1 MADLAGGARTQSV
14 GRLEREEVEER
25 CRGCGV
31 EGAGLAVGKAGGIV
45 ESGNKR
51 RLSVVLIPACI
62 EVY

>member
-1 MADLAGGARTQSV
+1 VSRVWGGGS
-14 GRLEREEVEER
+14 GF
-25 CRGCGV
+25 GGW
-31 EGAGLAVGKAGGIV
+31 EGGYDEAGGIV